1 MKVVIPVAGEGTRMR
16 PLTDAVPKPL
26 LEVAGEAILGHL
38 LRGLEGLPV
47 EELIFVVGFKKEMIV
62 DYVRA
67 RTKTKARFVAQDKP
81 AGLGYAVNLTLP
93 YVERGPLL
101 ILLGDTVLELD
112 WKPVLQAKENLL
124 GLKEVDDP
132 KRFGIAIVQNGKIA
146 ELEEKPQK
154 PKSRSAIVG
163 PYFIQDLE
171 LFKKCLADLVA
182 GPPGVGGEWQ
192 ITDGLANMI
201 KAGAVFRPLWID
213 GWFDCGKPET
223 LLETNRHL
231 LSRFAEAPSPSASLD
246 KLRDKSLGTSRTGS
260 TITPPCFIA
269 SSAVVESS
277 TIGPFVSIGERAA
290 VRFSSLRNSI
300 ISARTTVNRCTLE
313 DSIIGAGAVVNGQK
327 GRVTMGTSSEV
338 SIL

>member
-1 MKVVIPVAGEGTRMR
+1 MKVVIPVAGEGVRMR

-26 LEVAGEAILGHL
+26 LEVAGDTILGHL

-47 EELIFVVGFKKEMIV
+47 EEIVFVVGCKKGMIE
-62 DYVRA
+62 DYVRL
-67 RTKTKARFVAQDKP
+67 RTKTKTRFVVQDKP

-124 GLKEVDDP
+124 GLKEVGDP
-132 KRFGIAIVQNGKIA
+132 KRFGIATLQDGKIF
-146 ELEEKPQK
+146 ELEEKPQQ
-154 PKSRSAIVG
+154 PKSKFAIVG

-171 LFKKCLADLVA
+171 LFKKCLSDLVA
-182 GPPGVGGEWQ
+182 GPPGVNGEWQ
-192 ITDGLANMI
+192 LTDGLSTMI
-201 KAGAVFRPLWID
+201 NAGAAFRPLWIE

-231 LSRFAEAPSPSASLD
+231 LSRMKTLPNNRPGL
-246 KLRDKSLGTSRTGS
+246 

-269 SSAVVESS
+269 PSAILESS
-277 TIGPFVSIGERAA
+277 TIGPYVSIGERAA
-290 VRFSSLRNSI
+290 VRASTLCNSI
-300 ISARTTVNRCTLE
+300 ISERASVSQSVLE

-327 GRVTMGTSSEV
+327 GRVTVGAASEV
-338 SIL
+338 RVL

>member
-1 MKVVIPVAGEGTRMR
+1 MKVVIPVAGEGVRMR
-16 PLTDAVPKPL
+16 PLTDSVPKPL
-26 LEVAGEAILGHL
+26 LEVAGDTILGHL

-47 EELIFVVGFKKEMIV
+47 EELIFVVGFKKEMIEE
-62 DYVRA
+62 YVRS
-67 RTKTKARFVAQDKP
+67 RTKTETRFVVQDKP

-112 WKPVLQAKENLL
+112 WTPVLQAKENLL
-124 GLKEVDDP
+124 GLKEVADP
-132 KRFGIAIVQNGKIA
+132 KRFGIATLRDGKIS

-154 PKSRSAIVG
+154 PKSNFAIVG

-171 LFKKCLADLVA
+171 LFKKCLSDLVA
-182 GPPGVGGEWQ
+182 GPLGVNGEWQ
-192 ITDGLANMI
+192 LTDGLSKMI
-201 KAGAVFRPLWID
+201 KAGAGFRPLWIE

-231 LSRFAEAPSPSASLD
+231 LSRMKSSPNRQGA
-246 KLRDKSLGTSRTGS
+246 

-269 SSAVVESS
+269 SSAIVESS

-300 ISARTTVNRCTLE
+300 VSERAAVNRCTLE
-313 DSIIGAGAVVNGQK
+313 DSIIGGGATVNGRN
-327 GRVTMGTSSEV
+327 GRVTVGASSEV
-338 SIL
+338 GVS